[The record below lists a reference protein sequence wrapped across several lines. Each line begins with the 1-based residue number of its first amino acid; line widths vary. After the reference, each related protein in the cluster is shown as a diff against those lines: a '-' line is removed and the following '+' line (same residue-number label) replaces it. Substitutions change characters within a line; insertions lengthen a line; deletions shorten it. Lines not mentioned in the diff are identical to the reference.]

1 MDLAEIHCLPNFLA
15 GDGEMGGL
23 IRKRDWSRT
32 PLGPVEQW
40 SPSLRMMIGFMLAN
54 RFPLLLWWGPEY
66 ISIYNDAYIPV
77 LGAKHP
83 QALGQPVRECWSEIW
98 DVLKPLIDTPFE
110 GGPSTW
116 TEDLGLEIN
125 RNGFLEETHFT
136 VAYSPVPDETAPRG
150 IGGVLATVHEITDEI
165 IGKRQLAL
173 LRELAAS
180 LTNSQAEVAQACE
193 SAANALG
200 RDRRDLPFAMIYL
213 AEPDGASLS
222 LKGVSGI
229 EPGSHA
235 APLNVRLDAACLWP
249 LAQVVRD
256 RKVQLV
262 ENIASRFGMEFP
274 AGAWDQSSTQAALI
288 PIPARGDTGRPGV
301 MIAGLN
307 PFRLFGD
314 DYRRFLD
321 LAAGEIGAGIANA
334 QAYEEERRRAEAL
347 AEIDRAK
354 TAFFSN
360 VSHEFR
366 TPLTLMLG
374 PLEDALRSPELPSPE
389 RDRLEVAHR
398 NSLRLLKLVNSL
410 LDFSRIE
417 AGRARATYQATDL
430 GAFTAELASNFES
443 ACERAG
449 LELVIDCPSLAEPVY
464 VDRDM
469 WEKIVL
475 NLLSN
480 AFKFTFEG
488 RITVRLRAVDGRAE
502 LRVRDTGVGVPRDE
516 LPRLFER
523 FHRIEGQRSRTYEG
537 SGIGLALVQEL
548 VKLHGGNLRAGSEVG
563 LGTEFFVDIPLGTA
577 HLRPD
582 RIVGETAAA
591 APQHTRAWAAETL
604 GWLQEAEIATA
615 PFGVKASEI
624 AVPRAGAR
632 ILVADDNLDMRTY
645 VSRLLD
651 RVAEVHAVPDGQAAL
666 EAIREQ
672 RPDLVLTDV
681 MMPRLDGFQLLEA
694 IRSDPAL
701 RDIPVIMLS
710 AQAGEE
716 AKVEGLEAGADD
728 YLVKPFSAHELIAR
742 VGANLTLGKL
752 RHETMRTLRK
762 NDERQRF
769 LLKLADVLRP
779 LRDPVAIQEEASRLL
794 GLHLGASR
802 ALYVQFEGEGEQEQ
816 IVIRRDYHAEDV
828 ASIAGRIPAEAM
840 GRDIRELHAGRSV
853 AVSDIEAELPSE
865 EERQTWRTL
874 GVRAYAGLPL
884 IKDGRLVAAF
894 GVHQSKP
901 RTWSEE
907 ELALIRETAERTWS
921 TVERVCAEEALRR
934 QTERLEIL
942 DQIAKALASDLDTE
956 RIVQLVTDS
965 ATSLTGA
972 KFGAF
977 FYNVT
982 DAEGESYLLYALS
995 GAPRA
1000 AFEKFGLPRNTA
1012 IFGPTFRGEGAIRSA
1027 DIRKDPRYGKSS
1039 PHFGMPKGHLPVV
1052 SYLAVPVISRSGKV
1066 IGGLFF
1072 GHDQPGVF
1080 TAESEDLVAGI
1091 AAHAA
1096 LAVDNAMLLQTTQTE
1111 VEQRKRAESMQAAQ
1125 RRVLELSV
1133 TDAPLETVLD
1143 ALVRTI
1149 EEQSQAGMLG
1159 SILLLDPDGKHLRHG
1174 AAPSLPKTYN
1184 DAIDGVTMGPMVGSC
1199 GTAAFLKQPVQ
1210 VSDIASDPLWKDFR
1224 DLAAEHGLKAC
1235 WSLPI
1240 LSSRGRILG
1249 TYAMYYRLTQE
1260 PVVED
1265 LRLVEVGTHTAA
1277 LVIERKRAEAHRE
1290 LLIHE
1295 LNHRVKNTLATVQ
1308 SVVALT
1314 LRNSEPGAVRESLEE
1329 RLIAMSQ
1336 AHDVLTREN
1345 WESAEIREVVS
1356 SAVAAYSDE
1365 GRFEI
1370 EGPNIRLKP
1379 GAALAI
1385 SMALHELVTNAVKYG
1400 ALSNQDGKVA
1410 VHWWSAPDGDQSESG
1425 HFYLSWMETGGPP
1438 VQTPTR
1444 RGFGSRLIEEGLAH
1458 DLGGRVRLEFS
1469 EAGLAFDLD
1478 APLSEVR
1485 GGD

>member
-1 MDLAEIHCLPNFLA
+1 MDLAETHCLPSFLA
-15 GDGEMGGL
+15 GNGEMGEL
-23 IRKRDWSRT
+23 IRKKDWSGT

-40 SPSLRMMIGFMLAN
+40 SPSLRMMVGFMLAN

-66 ISIYNDAYIPV
+66 VSIYNDAYIPV

-83 QALGQPVRECWSEIW
+83 RALGQPVRECWSEIW
-98 DVLKPLIDTPFE
+98 DVLKPLIDAPFE

-116 TEDLGLEIN
+116 TEDLALEMN
-125 RNGFLEETHFT
+125 RNGFFEETHFT
-136 VAYSPVPDETAPRG
+136 VAYSPVPDESAPRG

-165 IGKRQLAL
+165 IGKRQLGL
-173 LRELAAS
+173 LREVAAS
-180 LTNSQAEVAQACE
+180 LTNPHAEVTQACE
-193 SAANALG
+193 SAATAL
-200 RDRRDLPFAMIYL
+200 RTDRHDLPFAMIYL

-222 LKGVSGI
+222 LKGTSGI

-235 APLNVRLDAACLWP
+235 APLNVRLDAASLWP
-249 LAQVVRD
+249 LAEVVRE
-256 RKVQLV
+256 RKARVV
-262 ENIASRFGMEFP
+262 EDIAARFGTEFS
-274 AGAWDQSSTQAALI
+274 AGAWNQPPAKAALI
-288 PIPARGDTGRPGV
+288 PMPARGDTGRFGV
-301 MIAGLN
+301 LVTGLN
-307 PFRLFGD
+307 PFRLFDD
-314 DYRRFLD
+314 DYRRFLE

-374 PLEDALRSPELPSPE
+374 PLEDALRSPELPAPE

-430 GAFTAELASNFES
+430 AAFTAELASNFES

-449 LELVIDCPSLAEPVY
+449 LKLVIDCPPIDEPVY
-464 VDRDM
+464 IDRDM

-488 RITVRLRAVDGRAE
+488 WITVRLRAVDGRAE
-502 LRVRDTGVGVPRDE
+502 LMVRDTGVGVPREE

-523 FHRIEGQRSRTYEG
+523 FHRIEGQRSRTFEG

-548 VKLHGGNLRAGSEVG
+548 VKLHGGTLRADSEVG
-563 LGTEFFVDIPLGTA
+563 LGTEFFVDIPFGTA

-582 RIVGETAAA
+582 RIIGEAAA
-591 APQHTRAWAAETL
+591 ATPQHAGAWLDEAL
-604 GWLQEAEIATA
+604 GWLPEADATPTPLA
-615 PFGVKASEI
+615 EKAGAL
-624 AVPRAGAR
+624 AVLHAGAR
-632 ILVADDNLDMRTY
+632 ILVADDNPDMRTY
-645 VSRLLD
+645 VSRLLG
-651 RVAEVHAVPDGQAAL
+651 RVAEVQAVADGQAAL
-666 EAIREQ
+666 DAIRAR

-681 MMPRLDGFQLLEA
+681 MMPRLDGFGLLEA
-694 IRSDPAL
+694 IRSEPDL
-701 RDIPVIMLS
+701 HDIPVIMLS
-710 AQAGEE
+710 ARAGEE

-728 YLVKPFSAHELIAR
+728 YLIKPFSAHELIAR
-742 VGANLTLGKL
+742 VGANLSLGKL
-752 RHETMRTLRK
+752 RRDTVQTLRK
-762 NDERQRF
+762 NDERQAF
-769 LLKLADVLRP
+769 LLKLADALRL
-779 LRDPVAIQEEASRLL
+779 LRDPVAIQEAASRML

-816 IVIRRDYHAEDV
+816 IVIHRDYHTGDV
-828 ASIAGRIPAEAM
+828 PSIAGRIPAESL

-853 AVSDIEAELPSE
+853 AVSDIELELPDE
-865 EERQTWRTL
+865 EVRESWRAL

-884 IKDGRLVAAF
+884 IKGGRLVAAF
-894 GVHQSKP
+894 GVHQSAP
-901 RTWSEE
+901 RAWTDEE
-907 ELALIRETAERTWS
+907 IALIQETAERTWAA
-921 TVERVCAEEALRR
+921 VERARAEEALRR
-934 QTERLEIL
+934 QTERLETL

-956 RIVQLVTDS
+956 RVVQVVTDS
-965 ATSLTGA
+965 ATALTGA

-982 DAEGESYLLYALS
+982 DAEGEHYLLYALS

-1012 IFGPTFRGEGAIRSA
+1012 IFGPTFRGEGVIRSD
-1027 DIRKDPRYGKSS
+1027 DIRKDPRYGKSA

-1052 SYLAVPVISRSGKV
+1052 SYLAMPVISRSGRV
-1066 IGGLFF
+1066 VGGLFF

-1096 LAVDNAMLLQTTQTE
+1096 LAVDNAMLLQTAQSE
-1111 VEQRKRAESMQAAQ
+1111 IEQRKRAESMQAAQ

-1143 ALVRTI
+1143 TLVRTI
-1149 EEQSQAGMLG
+1149 EEQSGAGMLG

-1174 AAPSLPKTYN
+1174 AAPSLPKIYN
-1184 DAIDGVTMGPMVGSC
+1184 QAIDGVTIGPMVGSC
-1199 GTAAFLKQPVQ
+1199 GTAAFLQQPVR
-1210 VSDIASDPLWKDFR
+1210 VSDIANDPLWKDFR

-1240 LSSRGRILG
+1240 LSSRGKVLG
-1249 TYAMYYRLTQE
+1249 TYAMYYRETQD
-1260 PVVED
+1260 PGMED

-1314 LRNSEPGAVRESLEE
+1314 LRNSEPGAVRESREE

-1345 WESAEIREVVS
+1345 WESADIREVVS

-1370 EGPNIRLKP
+1370 EGVNIRLKP

-1400 ALSNQDGKVA
+1400 ALSNEEGRVS
-1410 VHWWSAPDGDQSESG
+1410 VRWWSAPDGGQSESG

-1438 VQTPTR
+1438 VQTPKR

-1469 EAGLAFDLD
+1469 QTGLTFDLD
-1478 APLSEVR
+1478 ALLSEVR
-1485 GGD
+1485 SGE